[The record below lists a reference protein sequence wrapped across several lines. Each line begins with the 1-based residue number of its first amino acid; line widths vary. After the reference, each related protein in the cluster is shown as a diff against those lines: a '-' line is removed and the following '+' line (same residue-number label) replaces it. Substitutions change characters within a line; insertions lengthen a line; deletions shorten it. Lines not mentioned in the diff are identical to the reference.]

1 MQGSNVHHAVAASLN
16 SGQPSRVSYSARGA
30 ACENAAAAAL
40 PEASADPARAT
51 AESRL
56 QHSAPPSLPSG
67 ATSHPTW
74 RGAPWIHVYEQ
85 PGQQPRMHRSAPRLH
100 ASYMHGQGS
109 MDPTRPWRVGMVKT
123 RHDVVVAKAIVTGE
137 KHAPVVWRPPGK
149 SEGQAVTDHRH
160 LHGPPVP
167 PSTDAVRNLRNE
179 TDLAALLAAAHVQL
193 GEQRQHAALAA
204 EEARNRLT
212 MLRAE
217 HASEL
222 LQLGSA
228 LELERRAREAAEQR
242 EVALTAKF
250 ADTREGRVDEY
261 HKRAMRRMLRS
272 ELSRAWSQWLAVY
285 EQKLYARVIARR
297 TQAALF
303 HVKPTVRAAFALWRT
318 LREAMRARQAGKGL
332 KELSRELEDL
342 QGEIAEARAETNE
355 VRAEGLAKVG
365 ALQKQLAALQAELEA
380 KERALAER
388 EHAEKAERVTIIS
401 DQASHRF
408 KFGGLVRGWTTWVT
422 KHREYQD
429 KAAKAKMLRYVRQRL
444 MKPELADPF
453 ILWKEWWE
461 GLCRAAKGQPR
472 TTEDLLSEEM
482 GLRRALQDEKGALHG
497 QLEEAQQALHLAKVA
512 LSDERRALAAA
523 RAELQDLKRIEI
535 QARES
540 LTKRRSA
547 DARFKELQ
555 RSQAEAMSSLERE
568 RRESQAR
575 LVAQKSSAGSELRTL
590 LKEQRASLE
599 AQMADAL
606 AQAEDRVLAAEA
618 RARDDARLLAAQY
631 AAALAL
637 ANERANRGMLD
648 ADSPGALSSA
658 SLPEGPRL
666 HTRDRS
672 VVWEQELAAREA
684 AGLKPTDPWH
694 PRYGV
699 DEFRAIRRAPS
710 KLAQFVE
717 ASQLAAAQLESAAAR
732 QHDET
737 LASTNADAITDSLL
751 ALLEERHASTAP
763 SSRSRSDEDEAHAA
777 AAHAAAAAAAHAA
790 ERCDAAVDNA
800 AAGRLI
806 DAASKQALAGAA
818 AHHPTP
824 SSVLSPKTS
833 GTGDGASSSAGASRL
848 SAVAHTPSSLPSSLA
863 SRSSSMHAGTGS
875 AAASGGSAAASAS
888 TRRCGFG
895 SDSREPGAR
904 AALSAHAA
912 GQVSPSTKHLQLQ
925 GVNVLAPT
933 AGSSPATHSA
943 PKFPS
948 NLPSN
953 LRAQKGVPA
962 PAGVVRVLTPAG
974 GAGALAGGERRLLEN
989 VVGSSASLLRATS
1002 ASCLKGASSSTTR
1015 QLLAEE

>member
-1 MQGSNVHHAVAASLN
+1 MHAIQFSESRACIYVPKRALVQTLAGTLKVRPLSSSTMQGSTVHHAVAASLN

-123 RHDVVVAKAIVTGE
+123 RHDVVMAKAIVTGE

-204 EEARNRLT
+204 EEARHRLS

-242 EVALTAKF
+242 EAALTAKF

-272 ELSRAWSQWLAVY
+272 ELSRAWSQWLVVY

-318 LREAMRARQAGKGL
+318 LREATRARQAGKGL

-342 QGEIAEARAETNE
+342 QGEIIEARAETDE
-355 VRAEGLAKVG
+355 VRAEGLANVG
-365 ALQKQLAALQAELEA
+365 ALQKQLAALRAELEA

-401 DQASHRF
+401 DQASRRF
-408 KFGGLVRGWTTWVT
+408 KFGGMVRGWTTWVA

-461 GLCRAAKGQPR
+461 GMCRAAKGQPR
-472 TTEDLLSEEM
+472 TAEDLLSEEM

-523 RAELQDLKRIEI
+523 RAELQDLKRIEM

-575 LVAQKSSAGSELRTL
+575 LVTQKSSAGSELRRL

-637 ANERANRGMLD
+637 ANERASRGMLG
-648 ADSPGALSSA
+648 ADGPSTGTLSSA
-658 SLPEGPRL
+658 SSPEGPHL

-672 VVWEQELAAREA
+672 MVWEQELAAREA

-717 ASQLAAAQLESAAAR
+717 ATQLAAARLESAAAR
-732 QHDET
+732 QHDEVLT
-737 LASTNADAITDSLL
+737 STNADAITDSLL

-763 SSRSRSDEDEAHAA
+763 SNRSHSAEDEAFAA
-777 AAHAAAAAAAHAA
+777 AAHAAAAAASHAA
-790 ERCDAAVDNA
+790 EMCDAAVDHV

-824 SSVLSPKTS
+824 SSALPPKTS
-833 GTGDGASSSAGASRL
+833 VMGDGTSNSAGASPL
-848 SAVAHTPSSLPSSLA
+848 SAVAHTPSSHASSLA
-863 SRSSSMHAGTGS
+863 S
-875 AAASGGSAAASAS
+875 
-888 TRRCGFG
+888 
-895 SDSREPGAR
+895 DD
-904 AALSAHAA
+904 L
-912 GQVSPSTKHLQLQ
+912 
-925 GVNVLAPT
+925 
-933 AGSSPATHSA
+933 
-943 PKFPS
+943 
-948 NLPSN
+948 
-953 LRAQKGVPA
+953 
-962 PAGVVRVLTPAG
+962 
-974 GAGALAGGERRLLEN
+974 
-989 VVGSSASLLRATS
+989 
-1002 ASCLKGASSSTTR
+1002 
-1015 QLLAEE
+1015 

>member
-1 MQGSNVHHAVAASLN
+1 
-16 SGQPSRVSYSARGA
+16 
-30 ACENAAAAAL
+30 
-40 PEASADPARAT
+40 
-51 AESRL
+51 
-56 QHSAPPSLPSG
+56 
-67 ATSHPTW
+67 
-74 RGAPWIHVYEQ
+74 
-85 PGQQPRMHRSAPRLH
+85 MHRSAPRLH

-123 RHDVVVAKAIVTGE
+123 RHDVVMAKAIVTGE

-160 LHGPPVP
+160 LHGPPVL

-204 EEARNRLT
+204 EEARHRLS

-242 EVALTAKF
+242 EAALTAKF

-272 ELSRAWSQWLAVY
+272 ELSRAWSQWLVVY

-318 LREAMRARQAGKGL
+318 LREATRARQAGKGL

-342 QGEIAEARAETNE
+342 QGEIIEARAETDE
-355 VRAEGLAKVG
+355 VRAEGLANVG
-365 ALQKQLAALQAELEA
+365 ALQKQLAALRAELEA

-401 DQASHRF
+401 DQASRRF
-408 KFGGLVRGWTTWVT
+408 KFGGMVRGWTTWVA

-461 GLCRAAKGQPR
+461 GMCRAAKGQPR
-472 TTEDLLSEEM
+472 SAEDLLSEEM

-523 RAELQDLKRIEI
+523 RAELQDLKRIEM

-575 LVAQKSSAGSELRTL
+575 LVAQKSSAGSELRRL

-637 ANERANRGMLD
+637 ANERASRGMLG
-648 ADSPGALSSA
+648 ADGPSTGTLSSA
-658 SLPEGPRL
+658 SSPEGPHL

-672 VVWEQELAAREA
+672 MVWEQELAAREA

-717 ASQLAAAQLESAAAR
+717 ATQLAAAQLESAAAR
-732 QHDET
+732 QHDEVLT
-737 LASTNADAITDSLL
+737 STNADAITDSLL

-763 SSRSRSDEDEAHAA
+763 SNRSHSAEDEAFAA
-777 AAHAAAAAAAHAA
+777 AAHAAAASHAA
-790 ERCDAAVDNA
+790 EMCDAAVDHV

-806 DAASKQALAGAA
+806 DSASKQALAGAA

-824 SSVLSPKTS
+824 SSALPPKTS
-833 GTGDGASSSAGASRL
+833 AMG
-848 SAVAHTPSSLPSSLA
+848 
-863 SRSSSMHAGTGS
+863 
-875 AAASGGSAAASAS
+875 AAASAS

-912 GQVSPSTKHLQLQ
+912 GQVSPATRHLQLQ

-943 PKFPS
+943 PNLPS

-953 LRAQKGVPA
+953 LRALKGGPA

-974 GAGALAGGERRLLEN
+974 GAGALAPTAGRERRLLEN

-1002 ASCLKGASSSTTR
+1002 ASCLKGASSSTTC